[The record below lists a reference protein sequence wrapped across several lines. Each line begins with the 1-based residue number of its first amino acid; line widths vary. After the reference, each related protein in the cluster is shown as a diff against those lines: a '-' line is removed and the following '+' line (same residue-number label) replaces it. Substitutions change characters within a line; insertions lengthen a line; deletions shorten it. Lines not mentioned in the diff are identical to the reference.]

1 VKYNFIVTNVYTF
14 KNVVFHYLLCV
25 GDVDGTGVE
34 LIPCLLAPEV
44 SKTDL
49 LVSMLLKKI
58 FLRQ

>member
-44 SKTDL
+44 SKT
-49 LVSMLLKKI
+49 
-58 FLRQ
+58 